1 MRIVRSTLIGTAVAM
16 VLFGRN
22 DPGYA
27 QDAAQDNGASKDG
40 ALEEVV
46 VTGIRASLRESL
58 ETKRN
63 ASTIVD
69 AISAEDVGKFPDKN
83 VAEALQ
89 RVPGIVINREFGEGE
104 RVSLRGTAP
113 NLTRTLLN
121 GHALATADWFILDQL
136 NSTRSFNFLMLPSD
150 IIGQVAVY
158 KSPQADFEEGGVG
171 GTIDVV
177 TRNPLDLKPFTA
189 YGSLQAAYSDLAD
202 KTNPQASGLI
212 SWKNNAGTLGILG
225 AAVYQKRELRRDG
238 VEVLGYQD
246 ADAGAGT
253 TLVPSLIGS
262 ALFQQERVR
271 KGGNIAIQFRP
282 SDLFEANLTGLYSR
296 FDADNLNE
304 NYLAWG
310 SQALAGTAADGP
322 GALSNTTMIGDTA
335 VAGRIASPNNG
346 TSGFGIV
353 YDAIDRHAN
362 ATTRNIDLDTKLT
375 PNDIWTFHFKV
386 GYTDADGN
394 TDSQPFVEFGAPAA
408 FTYDLRGKSPQVSFE
423 NIDPKN
429 PANLDLIFA
438 SLHQILNTD
447 EEKYAYA
454 DAETKLDLGFL
465 KSVKVGAKYS
475 DHDRATLFNAVPGF
489 FDLLSASGCGGPC
502 TGATF
507 AGGLTPSNFLENI
520 SAAGTLSSYWQV
532 NRDVVDS
539 TLFNT
544 FDQTAGRIPYPQQ
557 EFAVTEKAYAG
568 YVMGNF
574 QAESWRGNVGVRV
587 VRTEQSSSGA
597 VASTAGQVTNAFG
610 KYDPITVDRTYTDVL
625 PSLNVA
631 YTVQED
637 VLLRFA
643 LAKVMARPDFT
654 DIAPRASLNIG
665 ALTGS
670 TGNPNI
676 DPYRANQADVSLE
689 WYPDRSTVYALGLY
703 YKDIKSFVTD
713 AATTQFFPI
722 QTSTPSG
729 LCTPTSQAGIF
740 NCPFSV
746 NIRSNGG
753 GGTIKGAELSGTR
766 PIWGGFGV
774 QANYTYT
781 DAQADN
787 GDPLQGTSKN
797 QFNVAGYFENS
808 RFSARLA
815 YTYRS
820 DFFVTFDRS
829 TQLNQK
835 ALESLDA
842 SASVNLTDTVALTF
856 DAVNLTDDKIEQY
869 ASDTF
874 RPRAI
879 YDNGR
884 IYFAGARIKF

>member
-1 MRIVRSTLIGTAVAM
+1 MRIVRSTLIGTAVAIA
-16 VLFGRN
+16 LFGRN
-22 DPGYA
+22 DPGHA
-27 QDAAQDNGASKDG
+27 QDAANNSGASNDG

-69 AISAEDVGKFPDKN
+69 AITAEDVGKFPDKN
-83 VAEALQ
+83 LAEALQ
-89 RVPGIVINREFGEGE
+89 RVPGIVVNREFGEGE

-121 GHALATADWFILDQL
+121 GHALATADWFINDQL

-150 IIGQVAVY
+150 IIGQVQVY
-158 KSPQADFEEGGVG
+158 KTPQADFEEGGVG

-177 TRNPLDLKPFTA
+177 TRNPLDMKSMTA
-189 YGSLQAAYSDLAD
+189 YGSLQAVYSDLSE
-202 KTNPQASGLI
+202 KTNPQASGLL
-212 SWKNNAGTLGILG
+212 SWKNDAGTIGILG
-225 AAVYQKRELRRDG
+225 AAVYQKREIRRDG
-238 VEVLGYQD
+238 VEVLGYED
-246 ADAGAGT
+246 VDAGPGT
-253 TLVPSLIGS
+253 TLFPSLIGS

-271 KGGNIAIQFRP
+271 KGGNLGIQFRP
-282 SDLFEANLTGLYSR
+282 TDEFEANLTGLYSR
-296 FDADNLNE
+296 FDADNINE

-310 SQALAGTAADGP
+310 TRALADGGT
-322 GALSNTTMIGDTA
+322 LSNVTMNGNTA
-335 VAGRIASPNNG
+335 VAGRVASPGNG
-346 TSGFGIV
+346 TTGFGVV

-362 ATTRNIDLDTKLT
+362 ATTRNIDLDTSYKPNNLLT
-375 PNDIWTFHFKV
+375 VHFKV
-386 GYTDADGN
+386 GFTDADGN

-408 FTYDLRGKSPQVSFE
+408 FTYDLRGRSPQVQFE
-423 NIDPKN
+423 NIDPTN
-429 PANLDLIFA
+429 PNDLDLIFG
-438 SLHQILNTD
+438 SLHQIKNAD

-454 DAETKLDLGFL
+454 DATQEVNWGFL

-475 DHDRATLFNAVPGF
+475 DHDRETLFNATTYGGF
-489 FDLLSASGCGGPC
+489 FVPLNTTGCGGPC
-502 TGATF
+502 SAAYF
-507 AGGLTPSNFLENI
+507 SGGGTPNNFLGEI
-520 SAAGTLSSYWQV
+520 SAPGTLSSYWQV
-532 NRDVVDS
+532 NRDVVND
-539 TLFNT
+539 TLFGAFANT
-544 FDQTAGRIPYPQQ
+544 TGRIPYPQQ
-557 EFAVTEKAYAG
+557 QFAVTEKAYAG

-574 QAESWRGNVGVRV
+574 ELESWKGNVGVRV

-597 VASTAGQVTNAFG
+597 VISPGGAVTNAFG
-610 KYDPITVDRTYTDVL
+610 NFDPITVERTYTDVL

-631 YTVQED
+631 YNVQED
-637 VLLRFA
+637 VIARFSV
-643 LAKVMARPDFT
+643 AKVMARPDFT

-665 ALTGS
+665 ALTGQ

-689 WYPDRSTVYALGLY
+689 WYPDQNSVLAAGLY
-703 YKDIKSFVTD
+703 YKDVKSFVTD
-713 AATTQFFPI
+713 TVTTATFPI
-722 QTSTPSG
+722 QTGTPAGS
-729 LCTPTSQAGIF
+729 CTPTGTTDVF
-740 NCPFSV
+740 NCPFTV

-753 GGTIKGAELSGTR
+753 GGTIKGVELSGTR

-797 QFNVAGYFENS
+797 TYNLAGYFENS
-808 RFSARLA
+808 RYSARLA
-815 YTYRS
+815 YTHRS

-842 SASVNLTDTVALTF
+842 SASVNLTENLALTF

-869 ASDTF
+869 ASDDF

-884 IYFAGARIKF
+884 IYYAGARIKF

>member
-1 MRIVRSTLIGTAVAM
+1 MA
-16 VLFGRN
+16 LFGRN

-27 QDAAQDNGASKDG
+27 QEAAKDSGSSNDG

-69 AISAEDVGKFPDKN
+69 AITAEDVGKFPDKN

-89 RVPGIVINREFGEGE
+89 RVPGIVVNREFGEGE
-104 RVSLRGTAP
+104 RVNLRGTAA

-121 GHALATADWFILDQL
+121 GHALATADWFINDQL

-150 IIGQVAVY
+150 IIGQVQVY
-158 KSPQADFEEGGVG
+158 KTPQADFEEGGIG
-171 GTIDVV
+171 GTIDIV
-177 TRNPLDLKPFTA
+177 TRNPLDMKSMTA
-189 YGSLQAAYSDLAD
+189 YGSLQAVYSELSE
-202 KTNPQASGLI
+202 KTNPQASGLL
-212 SWKNNAGTLGILG
+212 SWKNDAGTIGILG
-225 AAVYQKRELRRDG
+225 AAVYQKRDIRRDG
-238 VEVLGYQD
+238 VEVLGYED
-246 ADAGAGT
+246 VNPGAGT
-253 TLVPSLIGS
+253 TLFPSLIGS

-271 KGGNIAIQFRP
+271 KGGNLGIQFRP
-282 SDLFEANLTGLYSR
+282 TDELEANLTTLYSR
-296 FDADNLNE
+296 FEADNINE

-310 SQALAGTAADGP
+310 TRALADGGT
-322 GALSNTTMIGDTA
+322 LSNVTMIDNTA
-335 VAGRIASPNNG
+335 VAGRVASPGNG
-346 TSGFGIV
+346 TTGFGVV
-353 YDAIDRHAN
+353 YDAIDRHAH
-362 ATTRNIDLDTKLT
+362 TQTRNIDLDTKYK
-375 PNDIWTFHFKV
+375 PNDLLTLHFKV

-408 FTYDLRGKSPQVSFE
+408 FSYDLRGRSPQVQFE
-423 NIDPKN
+423 NIN
-429 PANLDLIFA
+429 PNNPNDLDLIFG
-438 SLHQILNTD
+438 SLHQIKNTD

-454 DAETKLDLGFL
+454 DATQVVDWGVF

-475 DHDRATLFNAVPGF
+475 DHDRETLFNATTYGGF
-489 FDLLSASGCGGPC
+489 FVPLNTTGCGGPC
-502 TGATF
+502 SAAYF
-507 AGGLTPSNFLENI
+507 AGGGTPGNFLSEI
-520 SAAGTLSSYWQV
+520 SSPGTLSSYWQV
-532 NRDVVDS
+532 NRDVVND
-539 TLFNT
+539 TLFNAFSNT
-544 FDQTAGRIPYPQQ
+544 TGRIPYPQQ
-557 EFAVTEKAYAG
+557 QFAVTEKSYAG
-568 YVMGNF
+568 YAMGNF
-574 QAESWRGNVGVRV
+574 EMESWKGNVGVRL
-587 VRTEQSSSGA
+587 VRTEQTSSGA
-597 VASTAGQVTNAFG
+597 VISPGGSVTNAFG
-610 KYDPITVDRTYTDVL
+610 NFDPITVERSYTDVL

-631 YTVQED
+631 YNVQED
-637 VLLRFA
+637 VIARFSV
-643 LAKVMARPDFT
+643 AKVMARPDFT
-654 DIAPRASLNIG
+654 DVAPRASLNIG
-665 ALTGS
+665 ALTGQ

-689 WYPDRSTVYALGLY
+689 WYPDQNSVLAAGLY

-713 AATTQFFPI
+713 TVTTQTFPI
-722 QTSTPSG
+722 QTGTPAATCAPTG
-729 LCTPTSQAGIF
+729 TPDVF
-740 NCPFSV
+740 NCPFTV

-753 GGTIKGAELSGTR
+753 GGTIKGAELSAAR

-797 QFNVAGYFENS
+797 TYNLAGYFENT
-808 RFSARLA
+808 RFNARLA

-842 SASVNLTDTVALTF
+842 SASVNLTNNVALTF

-869 ASDTF
+869 ASDEF

-884 IYFAGARIKF
+884 IYYAGARIKF

>member
-1 MRIVRSTLIGTAVAM
+1 MA
-16 VLFGRN
+16 LFGRN

-27 QDAAQDNGASKDG
+27 QDAAKDSG
-40 ALEEVV
+40 SGDDDALEEVI

-69 AISAEDVGKFPDKN
+69 AITAEDVGKFPDKN

-89 RVPGIVINREFGEGE
+89 RVPGVVINREYGEGE

-150 IIGQVAVY
+150 VIGQVAVY
-158 KSPQADFEEGGVG
+158 KSPQADFEEGGIG

-212 SWKNNAGTLGILG
+212 SWKNDAGTLGILG
-225 AAVYQKRELRRDG
+225 AAVYQKREIRRDG

-253 TLVPSLIGS
+253 TLIPSLIGS

-271 KGGNIAIQFRP
+271 KGGNIAVQFRP
-282 SDLFEANLTGLYSR
+282 SDELEANLTGLYSR
-296 FDADNLNE
+296 FDADNINE

-310 SQALAGTAADGP
+310 SQALAGTAAAGP
-322 GALSNTTMIGDTA
+322 GSLSNTTIVGDTA
-335 VAGRIASPNNG
+335 VAGRIASPANG
-346 TSGFGIV
+346 TAGFGIV
-353 YDAIDRHAN
+353 YDAINRQAN

-375 PNDIWTFHFKV
+375 PNSTWTLHFKV

-394 TDSQPFVEFGAPAA
+394 TDAQPFVEFGAPAA

-423 NIDPKN
+423 NINPNDPSDLN
-429 PANLDLIFA
+429 LIFA
-438 SLHQILNTD
+438 SLHQILNSD
-447 EEKYAYA
+447 EETYAYT
-454 DAETKLDLGFL
+454 DAEAQLNLGLL
-465 KSVKVGAKYS
+465 KSVKFGAKYS
-475 DHDRATLFNAVPGF
+475 DHDRETLFNAVPGF
-489 FDLLSASGCGGPC
+489 FDLLSAGGCGGGPC
-502 TGATF
+502 TGAFF
-507 AGGLTPSNFLENI
+507 AGGPTPSNFLENI

-539 TLFNT
+539 TLFDA
-544 FDQTAGRIPYPQQ
+544 FDQTNGRIPYPPQQ
-557 EFAVTEKAYAG
+557 FAVTEKAYAG
-568 YVMGNF
+568 YVMGKF
-574 QAESWRGNVGVRV
+574 DAESWRGNLGVRV
-587 VRTEQSSSGA
+587 VRTEQTSSGA
-597 VASTAGQVTNAFG
+597 VSSPAGAVANPFG
-610 KYDPITVDRTYTDVL
+610 NYDPISVERTYTDVL

-631 YTVQED
+631 YTVQDD
-637 VLLRFA
+637 VILRFA

-689 WYPDRSTVYALGLY
+689 WYPDQNSVLALGLY
-703 YKDIKSFVTD
+703 YKDVKSFVTD
-713 AATTQFFPI
+713 TSTTQVFPI

-729 LCTPTSQAGIF
+729 LCTPSTQAGIF
-740 NCPFSV
+740 NCPFTV

-753 GGTIKGAELSGTR
+753 GGKIKGAELSGTK

-781 DAQADN
+781 DAKADN
-787 GDPLQGTSKN
+787 GDPLQGTSKDQYN
-797 QFNVAGYFENS
+797 IAGYFENA

-820 DFFVTFDRS
+820 DFFVAFDRS
-829 TQLNQK
+829 TQLNQES
-835 ALESLDA
+835 LESLDA
-842 SASVNLTDTVALTF
+842 SAAVNITENVALTF
-856 DAVNLTDDKIEQY
+856 DAVNLTDDKIVQY
-869 ASDTF
+869 ATDTF

-884 IYFAGARIKF
+884 IYFAGARVKF